1 MRKGG
6 LTAVHPLRFLCH
18 ALSFAGPDRRPETAD
33 RRFTRRRV
41 AGLLSPVGGLL
52 TKEFS
57 LSGLFDP
64 HDPNTPAEPEGVDPN
79 PQTPPAVPPVEAD
92 SSPPPAIR
100 AEPES
105 SDLPFKTS
113 EATSPNLATFLA
125 TQRPGEP
132 AQPPA
137 ESAPDHVF
145 RVSPAEPDWA
155 TYTLPPLEDE
165 PPAEGNVSS
174 WKTAWAVVREVGET
188 IILTLIIFFL
198 IQTVIRN
205 FRVVGTSMVNNLHD
219 GQYLII
225 DKLSYSPFVTRVLS
239 MGGPQRG
246 DVIVFE
252 PPNRPGED
260 YVKRIIGLPGEVVE
274 VRAGQVFI
282 NGEALTEPFEPTPGT
297 YTMSDPVVVP
307 EGQVFVLGDNR
318 NNSNDSHNWGTLP
331 VDKIVGRAWLSY
343 WPPPEW
349 GIIPRDEPTE
359 QATLRHFLN
368 ELVPSANA
376 DNN

>member
-1 MRKGG
+1 
-6 LTAVHPLRFLCH
+6 
-18 ALSFAGPDRRPETAD
+18 
-33 RRFTRRRV
+33 
-41 AGLLSPVGGLL
+41 
-52 TKEFS
+52 

-64 HDPNTPAEPEGVDPN
+64 HDTPIEPEGVDSN
-79 PQTPPAVPPVEAD
+79 TQISPAVPPVEAD
-92 SSPPPAIR
+92 PASLPQVR

-105 SDLPFKTS
+105 PDLPFKTS
-113 EATSPNLATFLA
+113 EAVSPNLADFLA
-125 TQRPGEP
+125 SQRPSEKTDL
-132 AQPPA
+132 PA
-137 ESAPDHVF
+137 ETAPGHIF
-145 RVSPAEPDWA
+145 KVSPAEPDWS

-165 PPAEGNVSS
+165 PPAGDKASG

-225 DKLSYSPFVTRVLS
+225 DKLSYSPFVTRVLG

-260 YVKRIIGLPGEVVE
+260 YVKRIIGLPGETVE
-274 VRAGQVFI
+274 IRAGQVFI
-282 NGEALTEPFEPTPGT
+282 NGTPLAEPFEPIPGT
-297 YTMSDPVVVP
+297 YNMPSPVVVP
-307 EGQVFVLGDNR
+307 PNEVFVLGDNR
-318 NNSNDSHNWGTLP
+318 NNSNDSHNWGTLAIE
-331 VDKIVGRAWLSY
+331 KIVGRAWLSY
-343 WPPPEW
+343 WPPAEW
-349 GIIPRDEPTE
+349 GVIPRDEPSE

-376 DNN
+376 GND